1 VKWKD
6 DINVSTDNNVK
17 LTITTPVL
25 EEIYVQGSGNVKSTN
40 KFTGGNELKI
50 KISGSGDVKL
60 AVNTPKVSSSISGS
74 GNISLEGETKEN
86 NIEISGVGDYNA
98 SELLAESASV
108 KISGSGNVKLHA
120 DANLN
125 VKISGS
131 GDVFYKG
138 SPAITESISGSGSIK
153 QLNN

>member
-25 EEIYVQGSGNVKSTN
+25 EEIYVQGSGNVKSKD
-40 KFTGGNELKI
+40 KFTGGSELKV

-86 NIEISGVGDYNA
+86 NIEISGVGDYNT
-98 SELLAESASV
+98 SELLAEIATV

-138 SPAITESISGSGSIK
+138 NPAITESISGSGTIK
-153 QLNN
+153 KLNN